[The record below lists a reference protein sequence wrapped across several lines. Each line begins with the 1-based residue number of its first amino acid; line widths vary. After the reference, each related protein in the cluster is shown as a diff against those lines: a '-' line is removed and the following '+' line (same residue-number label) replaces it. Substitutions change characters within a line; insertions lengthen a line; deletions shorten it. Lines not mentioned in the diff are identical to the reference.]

1 MKQHFYLL
9 SFLSAIFIS
18 NSVRAQTNVSQGK
31 TVTATSG
38 TNLASLVNGNFND
51 GANSAITG
59 NAQAPP
65 NAEWL
70 QIDLGADYFIDS
82 IVLVANI
89 TSTTTENQGR
99 RFMITTRPSDL
110 SFTSAQPSQYIT
122 ENRINRL
129 VYTNPTGGQT
139 LPFGVAAGV
148 TIPEAA
154 GTNLGPRFPLE
165 GTNRVLRMNIGI
177 HKTRYVR
184 ILTLQDDALSF
195 AEIQVFTTKQ
205 EPVRAFQNGD
215 FETGSSITSGV
226 GFVAEALV
234 SGWSTTEPI
243 GMWNTSTGAPVNGT
257 VIEYWRGGN
266 NPAGNA
272 PAHGGNYFVELNANS
287 SGMLVQEP
295 VCLLPGETF
304 TWSFAHRGRDG
315 VDRMALL
322 INYVDVALFDDNN
335 AQTGTHDIVAGSVAA
350 GTTAT
355 KVGTNAN
362 GWTAYRGTWTNPS
375 SSSSTVATFGFR
387 AISTATG
394 NLSVGNFLDNIHI
407 QTSSSVASFDSA
419 AKSGLETIPSATLPK
434 LKLSGYVNAPAS
446 IQLHFVG
453 GTATR
458 GVDYITTPATG
469 FITIPIPAGNYDGT
483 NATAINLDSYIQI
496 VGDNITES
504 NETIIMELLNPTG
517 NIIAPN
523 ATSGF
528 CQVINGQITYT
539 IIDHI
544 SLPVTL
550 SGLEVVS
557 AGVNT
562 INLSWKT
569 FSEQNNTGF
578 DIERSADGINWFKI
592 GFVASMATQGN
603 SQVSLQY
610 SFTDRNSVNGTNY
623 YRLKQVDMDG
633 QYSYSD
639 IAQAINSGI
648 TQLLTV
654 YPNPVTDKLILES
667 GRRHE
672 IAAITLIDFSGKT
685 LLQVQGFK
693 PEIDM
698 KRFLTGMYIIK
709 VTAKNG
715 EIQTVKIKKQ

>member
-1 MKQHFYLL
+1 MRQHIYF
-9 SFLSAIFIS
+9 FLFFTAVITNN
-18 NSVRAQTNVSQGK
+18 NSRAQTNVALGK

-38 TNLASLVNGNFND
+38 TNLANLVNGNLND

-70 QIDLGADYFIDS
+70 EIDLGSDYFIDS

-99 RFMITTRPSDL
+99 RFMITTRPSNL
-110 SFTSAQPSQYIT
+110 SFTSAQPSLYIT

-129 VYTNPTGGQT
+129 IYTNPIGGQT

-184 ILTLQDDALSF
+184 IVTLQDDALSF

-205 EPVRAFQNGD
+205 EPVRAFQNGN
-215 FETGSSITSGV
+215 FETGSTITSGV
-226 GFVAEALV
+226 GYVAEALV

-243 GMWNTSTGAPVNGT
+243 GMWNTSPGAPVNGT

-266 NPAGNA
+266 NPASNV

-304 TWSFAHRGRDG
+304 SWSFAHRGRDG

-322 INYVDVALFDDNN
+322 INYVDVAMFDNNN

-355 KVGTNAN
+355 KVTTNAN
-362 GWTAYRGTWTNPS
+362 GWTEYSGTWTNPS

-387 AISTATG
+387 AISTASG

-407 QTSSSVASFDSA
+407 QTASSVASFDSA
-419 AKSGLETIPSATLPK
+419 TKSGLETIPSATLPK
-434 LKLSGYVNAPAS
+434 LKLSGYVSAPAT

-469 FITIPIPAGNYDGT
+469 FITIPIPTGTYDGT
-483 NATAINLDSYIQI
+483 DATAISLNPYIQI
-496 VGDNITES
+496 VADNITES

-523 ATSGF
+523 AVSGF
-528 CQVINGQITYT
+528 CQVINGQISYT

-550 SGLEVVS
+550 GDLL
-557 AGVNT
+557 AFADNNR

-569 FSEQNNTGF
+569 FSEQQNTGF
-578 DIERSADGINWFKI
+578 EIERSSDGITWSKI
-592 GFVASMATQGN
+592 GFVQTAAVLGN
-603 SQVSLQY
+603 SNITLDYVY
-610 SFTDRNSVNGTNY
+610 TDNAPASGTNY
-623 YRLKQVDMDG
+623 YRLKQIDIDG
-633 QYSYSD
+633 KHSYSG
-639 IAQAINSGI
+639 IAKTRTGNTGLFS
-648 TQLLTV
+648 V
-654 YPNPVTDKLILES
+654 YPNPVRNKLILES
-667 GRRHE
+667 GNPRDIIE
-672 IAAITLIDFSGKT
+672 MSIVDFSGKT
-685 LLQVQGFK
+685 ILRIQGYK
-693 PEIDM
+693 REVDM
-698 KRFLTGMYIIK
+698 TKYLPGVYIVK
-709 VTAKNG
+709 VTGKDGTVQVAKIN
-715 EIQTVKIKKQ
+715 KQ